1 MGAEAAFD
9 YNDPSCGKK
18 INELTKDSLKLVFD
32 CISEGSSPEICCAAV
47 SSSGGKVAYLLPAQ
61 HSRKDVES
69 LVRDPY
75 PLTVE
80 FKLLTQSQHVLGY
93 TGIGEPFT
101 KYGRDF
107 PASPEDYR
115 VVSEMFMVAEKL
127 YAERRL
133 TAHPPKVGRQGFEG
147 VLEGLQTMRDGKV
160 SGVKLVHQISMQ

>member
-69 LVRDPY
+69 LVRS
-75 PLTVE
+75 LSSHCRVQTVDTITACPW
-80 FKLLTQSQHVLGY
+80 LHGH
-93 TGIGEPFT
+93 
-101 KYGRDF
+101 
-107 PASPEDYR
+107 
-115 VVSEMFMVAEKL
+115 
-127 YAERRL
+127 RRS
-133 TAHPPKVGRQGFEG
+133 VYEVRQGLPG
-147 VLEGLQTMRDGKV
+147 VAGGLQGR
-160 SGVKLVHQISMQ
+160 L